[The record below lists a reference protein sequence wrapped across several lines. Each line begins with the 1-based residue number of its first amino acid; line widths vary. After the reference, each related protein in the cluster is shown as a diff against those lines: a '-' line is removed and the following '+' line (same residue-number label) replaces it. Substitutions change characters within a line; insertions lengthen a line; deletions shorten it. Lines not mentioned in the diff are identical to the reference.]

1 MHIIAAAEKSTVTE
15 GKISSMYKK
24 IRDTVP
30 HHRVKGESIE
40 VSAEKIRLNFETGF
54 LYAFQALISSVI

>member
-30 HHRVKGESIE
+30 HHRVKGESI
-40 VSAEKIRLNFETGF
+40 VMT
-54 LYAFQALISSVI
+54 